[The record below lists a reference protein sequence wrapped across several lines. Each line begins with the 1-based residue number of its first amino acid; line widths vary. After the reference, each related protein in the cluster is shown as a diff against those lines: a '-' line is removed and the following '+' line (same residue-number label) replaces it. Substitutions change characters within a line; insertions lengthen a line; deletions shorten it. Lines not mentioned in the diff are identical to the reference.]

1 MPTLNDMLKDM
12 PQHYNLYLRGVM
24 NSVLPEFMDPFDS
37 EINENNVSG
46 ELLEAL
52 RLVINDK
59 YPDLKE
65 GEVQSID
72 YDDVQKFFK
81 ESSIFEQSYEIGT
94 VGEQIRT
101 TLGEFGV
108 RKIDGKINIF
118 DTYDFEERDTFHAIK
133 DVFNET
139 RASGSIYPAAR
150 FMGGILMPEGP
161 GGKPRPDALKVNITL
176 PEQMQTVDIDYDDDI
191 EPDAPTF
198 VFEGPMTNKRASLW
212 KKFTDMVITPAEAF
226 VGGAAEEGTKAAL
239 EAELAMTQDKKRAEE
254 LQKQIQNFPT
264 ELPESNPFQGPRG
277 PAGFARGV
285 STAITQRA
293 SEAAGVFTDKM

>member
-12 PQHYNLYLRGVM
+12 PQHYNFYLRGVL
-24 NSVLPEFMDPFDS
+24 NSVLPEFADPFDS

-46 ELLEAL
+46 EYLEAL

-59 YPDLKE
+59 YPNLKE
-65 GEVQSID
+65 GEVRSID

-81 ESSIFEQSYEIGT
+81 ESSIFEQNYKIET
-94 VGEQIRT
+94 EGEQIRT
-101 TLGEFGV
+101 TLGAFGV

-118 DTYDFEERDTFHAIK
+118 DIYDFESRGSFEAIV

-139 RASGSIYPAAR
+139 RASGSPYPAAR

-161 GGKPRPDALKVNITL
+161 GGTARPDALKVNITL

-212 KKFTDMVITPAEAF
+212 KTFTNMFVSEAQ
-226 VGGAAEEGTKAAL
+226 AAEREVVLPKP
-239 EAELAMTQDKKRAEE
+239 K
-254 LQKQIQNFPT
+254 PT
-264 ELPESNPFQGPRG
+264 EQMELPMSRRAAQDSQLSMSIDAES
-277 PAGFARGV
+277 A
-285 STAITQRA
+285 
-293 SEAAGVFTDKM
+293 

>member
-12 PQHYNLYLRGVM
+12 PQHYNFYLRGVL
-24 NSVLPEFMDPFDS
+24 NSVLPEFADPFDS
-37 EINENNVSG
+37 EINESNVSG

-65 GEVQSID
+65 GEVQSIN

-81 ESSIFEQSYEIGT
+81 ESSIFEQNFQIDT

-118 DTYDFEERDTFHAIK
+118 DTYDFESSNSFHAIK

-139 RASGSIYPAAR
+139 RASGSVYPAAR
-150 FMGGILMPEGP
+150 FLGGILMPKGRVANHE
-161 GGKPRPDALKVNITL
+161 RML
-176 PEQMQTVDIDYDDDI
+176 
-191 EPDAPTF
+191 
-198 VFEGPMTNKRASLW
+198 
-212 KKFTDMVITPAEAF
+212 
-226 VGGAAEEGTKAAL
+226 
-239 EAELAMTQDKKRAEE
+239 
-254 LQKQIQNFPT
+254 
-264 ELPESNPFQGPRG
+264 
-277 PAGFARGV
+277 
-285 STAITQRA
+285 
-293 SEAAGVFTDKM
+293 

>member
-12 PQHYNLYLRGVM
+12 PQHYNFYLRGVM

-212 KKFTDMVITPAEAF
+212 KKFTDMVIDAEAF

-239 EAELAMTQDKKRAEE
+239 EAELAMTQDKKRRRIT
-254 LQKQIQNFPT
+254 KTNTKF
-264 ELPESNPFQGPRG
+264 SN
-277 PAGFARGV
+277 
-285 STAITQRA
+285 
-293 SEAAGVFTDKM
+293 

>member
-12 PQHYNLYLRGVM
+12 PQHYNFYLRGVM
-24 NSVLPEFMDPFDS
+24 NSLLPEFMDPFDS
-37 EINENNVSG
+37 EINERNVSG

-52 RLVINDK
+52 RLVVNDK
-59 YPDLKE
+59 YPNLEE

-72 YDDVQKFFK
+72 YEDVQKFFN
-81 ESSIFEQSYEIGT
+81 ESSIFEQNYEIGT

-108 RKIDGKINIF
+108 RKVNGKINIF
-118 DTYDFEERDTFHAIK
+118 DTYDFESRDAFDAIK

-139 RASGSIYPAAR
+139 RSSGSIYPAAR

-176 PEQMQTVDIDYDDDI
+176 PEQMQTIDMDYDDDI

-198 VFEGPMTNKRASLW
+198 VFEGPMTNKRASVW
-212 KKFTDMVITPAEAF
+212 KAFTNMFVSEAQAAGITSSNDNLDPRLTRDLSTMR
-226 VGGAAEEGTKAAL
+226 V
-239 EAELAMTQDKKRAEE
+239 
-254 LQKQIQNFPT
+254 LQIKGKDPFPMDGDD
-264 ELPESNPFQGPRG
+264 EYGRMND
-277 PAGFARGV
+277 A
-285 STAITQRA
+285 QRA
-293 SEAAGVFTDKM
+293 IADESSDF